1 MLGFVQKNKN
11 TYSKLNEATGRLLSL
26 LIDMDF
32 PENKEEEEKDGEVDM
47 CKALEEI
54 KKMSED
60 KGKAEGKAEGIK
72 QGEAF
77 ILLSMLNKGMT
88 CEEVSVL
95 TDVPLEKVKQIAEKK

>member
-1 MLGFVQKNKN
+1 
-11 TYSKLNEATGRLLSL
+11 
-26 LIDMDF
+26 MDF
-32 PENKEEEEKDGEVDM
+32 PENREEGERDGEVDM

-60 KGKAEGKAEGIK
+60 KGKAEGRAEGRAEGKAEGIK
-72 QGEAF
+72 QGEAI
-77 ILLSMLNKGMT
+77 ILLSMLNKDMT